1 MKNKNRNLIIVIFI
15 FIGLIVSTNYI
26 SAATITKTL
35 YSWVKDAAGN
45 ISTSLSDSVA
55 ITLPDLNTYYISPSG
70 NDTTGDGSISSP
82 WMSLSKAC
90 NSVITPGSTIHVKA
104 GTYIEPSYC
113 DLAVGVSIEG
123 EGTTNTIIKGT
134 YVIPNYVDRTTA
146 TIRLYS
152 SVAGT
157 NGNQSISNLTLDGNG
172 LQGSRAVAVYNR
184 GNVKIHHSV
193 IKDFY
198 MGGVIFSNSYTYST
212 SLSAIL
218 EENNEIYNNTIDN
231 CGDGDAEPDYK
242 GGGLIA
248 ITTQKDMLIH
258 DNLLYSNKR
267 VDAHN
272 GNIINAGGTRFRG
285 VKYYNNQSWKPDM
298 TNDYGSSGL
307 YSWNFHLE
315 FWGNDGGFEIYN
327 NTFTGGSIAIDVAGY
342 GYTENTGGYPYSW
355 SIHDNVFQQN
365 DPSFFSYGGMGILL
379 ESRYLTK
386 TLIYNNS
393 FNHYYRG
400 ISIIGNNVHDVYMY
414 DNIFTKIEIPLSI
427 SYGIQGTQF
436 LGIKEIDNI
445 NFYKNTINVNTG
457 VGYGIPGVINIDINN
472 GWTAS
477 NFNFLNNTIV
487 TDNII
492 YSGGIKLVV
501 QAGLTMTNFNIK
513 NNIFGYFRYNGP
525 FIIENNGTIN
535 GLNIENNLSYN
546 LSNANILPI
555 FSGNT
560 INNYTYLNNIPT
572 SNTTQQNPLFVSSS
586 DFHLQSTSPAINKG
600 IDVGLPYNGSSPDI
614 GVFETNS

>member
-1 MKNKNRNLIIVIFI
+1 
-15 FIGLIVSTNYI
+15 
-26 SAATITKTL
+26 
-35 YSWVKDAAGN
+35 
-45 ISTSLSDSVA
+45 
-55 ITLPDLNTYYISPSG
+55 
-70 NDTTGDGSISSP
+70 
-82 WMSLSKAC
+82 
-90 NSVITPGSTIHVKA
+90 
-104 GTYIEPSYC
+104 
-113 DLAVGVSIEG
+113 
-123 EGTTNTIIKGT
+123 
-134 YVIPNYVDRTTA
+134 
-146 TIRLYS
+146 
-152 SVAGT
+152 
-157 NGNQSISNLTLDGNG
+157 
-172 LQGSRAVAVYNR
+172 
-184 GNVKIHHSV
+184 
-193 IKDFY
+193 

-218 EENNEIYNNTIDN
+218 EENNEIYSNTIDN